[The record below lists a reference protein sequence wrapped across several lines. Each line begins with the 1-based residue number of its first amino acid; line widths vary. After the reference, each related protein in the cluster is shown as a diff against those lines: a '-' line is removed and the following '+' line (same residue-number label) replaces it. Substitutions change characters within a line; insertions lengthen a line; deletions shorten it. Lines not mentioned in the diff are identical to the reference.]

1 MPNSKKNAT
10 PDKISD
16 LSGAKI
22 HFVGIGGVSMASLAE
37 LSIISGATVSGSDR
51 SLGERTQHL
60 VNMGAHIYAGHS
72 GENVAEN
79 TDILVYSNAIS
90 EENPELQKAAEL
102 GIQSLSRA
110 RFLGSLMLDYAC
122 KIGVSG
128 SHGKS
133 TTTAM
138 IDAIFSLAGRNPTT
152 LSGED
157 LPMVKSPLRVGGKDT
172 LIYEACEYKDA
183 FLMFS
188 PSIAVAL
195 NLEMDHVDYYKD
207 EKALKNSFVKAL
219 SLASGF
225 VLLNEDD
232 ENLFKIEKR
241 ISSRVITFSA
251 NRNSDYHYEILSF
264 APGGYSFSI
273 KKMGK
278 TLGIFRLPILGAFNV
293 TNAAAAAIVAIECGI
308 PTPIIAEALKSFGG
322 VKRRLEHI
330 GTHHG
335 RHLIYDYAHHPTE
348 IRASIN
354 TIRMAY
360 PGEITVIFKPHTFTR
375 TEYFWRDFVGA
386 LQLADHVVVTD
397 IYPARERPI
406 AGVSSE
412 KLAQAIGPRAI
423 YSKENELLSAI
434 DLHTY
439 GTIILMGAGDLE
451 DIKSKLLHAEH
462 DDHFR

>member
-1 MPNSKKNAT
+1 
-10 PDKISD
+10 
-16 LSGAKI
+16 
-22 HFVGIGGVSMASLAE
+22 
-37 LSIISGATVSGSDR
+37 
-51 SLGERTQHL
+51 
-60 VNMGAHIYAGHS
+60 
-72 GENVAEN
+72 
-79 TDILVYSNAIS
+79 
-90 EENPELQKAAEL
+90 
-102 GIQSLSRA
+102 
-110 RFLGSLMLDYAC
+110 
-122 KIGVSG
+122 
-128 SHGKS
+128 
-133 TTTAM
+133 
-138 IDAIFSLAGRNPTT
+138 
-152 LSGED
+152 
-157 LPMVKSPLRVGGKDT
+157 
-172 LIYEACEYKDA
+172 
-183 FLMFS
+183 MFS
-188 PSIAVAL
+188 PDIAVAL

-207 EKALKNSFVKAL
+207 EKTLKNSFVKAL

-241 ISSRVITFSA
+241 IASRVITFSA

-375 TEYFWRDFVGA
+375 TEYFWRDFIGA

-439 GTIILMGAGDLE
+439 GTIILMGAGDLD
-451 DIKSKLLHAEH
+451 DIKNKLLRTEQ
-462 DDHFR
+462 DDCSN